1 MKCLIYQ
8 FWNGIMPTYAAM
20 SATNMERYAK
30 KIGADYKLS
39 LNEHFFKWHKNPL
52 ARNLEHYFNALR
64 PVYDDGFEKYDF
76 VLFVDMDVFVRSDE
90 VDIFK
95 EQSTEDFHIAMAE
108 EPEQIKE
115 RQLKSGLIKGS
126 NDQKYDNVIAKC
138 FKSDPPR
145 DPSGKLRIF
154 NSGVVLYRKPNQL
167 RNLLL
172 NPDWYILTI
181 NLAGLPRFYSLDQNF
196 LGAVIGQ
203 SDIKFRELNQH
214 WNQRVR
220 DNQNN
225 DHLIKE
231 AKFLHLQVSGKNTF
245 GRDELTKYLGIL
257 GTAV

>member
-20 SATNMERYAK
+20 SSASMEQYAK

-39 LNEHFFKWHKNPL
+39 LNEHFFKWYKNPL
-52 ARNLEHYFNALR
+52 TRNLEHYFNALR
-64 PVYDDGFEKYDF
+64 PVYDDQFEKYDF
-76 VLFVDMDVFVRSDE
+76 VLFADMDVFVKSDE
-90 VDIFK
+90 IDIFE
-95 EQSTEDFHIAMAE
+95 EQSTRDFQIAMAE

-115 RQLKSGLIKGS
+115 RQVKSGLINGS
-126 NDQKYDNVIAKC
+126 NDQKYDMVINSR

-145 DPSGKLRIF
+145 DPSGALRIY
-154 NSGVVLYRKPNQL
+154 NSGVVLYRKPKKL
-167 RNLLL
+167 RNLML
-172 NPDWYILTI
+172 NPDWYILNI
-181 NLAGLPRFYSLDQNF
+181 NLASLPRFYSLDQNF

-203 SDIKFRELNQH
+203 RNIKFRELNQH

-225 DHLIKE
+225 DQLIKE
-231 AKFLHLQVSGKNTF
+231 ARFLHLQVSAKNNFGK
-245 GRDELTKYLGIL
+245 DELTKYLGVL